1 MELPTASD
9 SQRQVIPEQPTA
21 FVRTVIGIKSTR
33 YVSLPPSLA
42 LALDIRIGDS
52 VYLEKLGYGA
62 VRLTKHANGP
72 RHD

>member
-1 MELPTASD
+1 MELPTASA
-9 SQRQVIPEQPTA
+9 SQRQVIHEQPTA

-42 LALDIRIGDS
+42 VALDLRIGDS
-52 VYLEKLGYGA
+52 VYLQQHGEIGIMLK
-62 VRLTKHANGP
+62 KHANGP